1 MKQSNDSNEAADLP
15 GFKVGD
21 RVKLQQGK
29 TGVVFVFLFS
39 RFLCICYHSYCCD
52 QVRYIGKPDFSE
64 EELVGIE
71 LDTWS
76 ANAGDGSVHGQQ
88 IFKTTAGRGFFCRR
102 RSVAGIMCQ
111 SKITEGAYARLKGLI
126 RVPKFN
132 GKVVKVLGY
141 VERKGRWKVKLLHA
155 KQEKKYLGVKEEHLD
170 PILDWEPINNPNRP
184 REEALK
190 VEPKVGDRVR
200 TRKGRIGTVKYV
212 GPVEFTNGSEVQIGL
227 SLDQWD
233 PNGHNGTVKDKK
245 YFQTQDGRG
254 YFVKLDNLVE
264 NMGPKQIAESSEQL
278 NDEKEIPALKAGV
291 APLPVP
297 PAVEIGDR
305 IKLIKGKIGVVKVR
319 DHGAI
324 VC

>member
-1 MKQSNDSNEAADLP
+1 MHCN
-15 GFKVGD
+15 
-21 RVKLQQGK
+21 
-29 TGVVFVFLFS
+29 
-39 RFLCICYHSYCCD
+39 
-52 QVRYIGKPDFSE
+52 VRYIGKPEFSE

-88 IFKTTAGRGFFCRR
+88 IFKTSAGRGFFTRR
-102 RSVAGIMCQ
+102 RSVANIMCQ

-132 GKVVKVLGY
+132 GKTVKIVAY
-141 VERKGRWKVKLLHA
+141 VEKKGRWKVKLLHA

-170 PILDWEPINNPNRP
+170 PILDWEPLNNPNRP
-184 REEALK
+184 RKEALK
-190 VEPKVGDRVR
+190 VEPKVGDRVK

-245 YFQTQDGRG
+245 YFEANEGRG
-254 YFVKLDNLVE
+254 YFVKLDNLIE
-264 NMGPKQIAESSEQL
+264 NMGPKKTAKELEI
-278 NDEKEIPALKAGV
+278 EKEMQKPKQEI
-291 APLPVP
+291 APLPKP
-297 PAVEIGDR
+297 PTVQIGDR
-305 IKLIKGKIGVVKVR
+305 VKLARGKTVLLSLYLHFHFHFYLFYSEIYTFTQGVVRYVPT
-319 DHGAI
+319 I
-324 VC
+324 